1 MYVSES
7 TFVHLRQAE
16 DERRSQELEY
26 RRIARER
33 KSESE
38 SESTTGGGLRE
49 LIHRIRRSAQSRQR
63 RLSHP

>member
-16 DERRSQELEY
+16 DDRLSQELEY

-33 KSESE
+33 KAESD
-38 SESTTGGGLRE
+38 SRPATGRGLRE
-49 LIHRIRRSAQSRQR
+49 LVHRFRAHTPQR

>member
-33 KSESE
+33 ESE
-38 SESTTGGGLRE
+38 SEYESIAGGGLRE
-49 LIHRIRRSAQSRQR
+49 LIHRLRRRPHNWQR

>member
-16 DERRSQELEY
+16 DERQSQEREY
-26 RRIARER
+26 RRISQER
-33 KSESE
+33 QAESGSESI
-38 SESTTGGGLRE
+38 TGGGLRE
-49 LIHRIRRSAQSRQR
+49 LIHRFRRSAHRPQR

>member
-16 DERRSQELEY
+16 DERQSQELEY

-33 KSESE
+33 ESE
-38 SESTTGGGLRE
+38 SAAGTGGGLRE
-49 LIHRIRRSAQSRQR
+49 LIHRFRRSTHTPQR

>member
-16 DERRSQELEY
+16 DERQSQELEY

-33 KSESE
+33 LSESGPV
-38 SESTTGGGLRE
+38 SGGGLRE
-49 LIHRIRRSAQSRQR
+49 LIHRFRRSAHTPQR

>member
-26 RRIARER
+26 RRIAQER
-33 KSESE
+33 AAESE
-38 SESTTGGGLRE
+38 SGSSAGNGLRE
-49 LIHRIRRSAQSRQR
+49 LIHRFRRSAHTPQR

>member
-16 DERRSQELEY
+16 DERQSQELEY

-33 KSESE
+33 ESE
-38 SESTTGGGLRE
+38 SGTATGRGLGE
-49 LIHRIRRSAQSRQR
+49 LIHRFRRSAHTPQR

>member
-7 TFVHLRQAE
+7 TFAHLRRAE
-16 DERRSQELEY
+16 DERQSQELEY

-33 KSESE
+33 AAESG
-38 SESTTGGGLRE
+38 STTGGGLRE
-49 LIHRIRRSAQSRQR
+49 LIHRLRRPELRPQG

>member
-16 DERRSQELEY
+16 DERQSQEREY
-26 RRIARER
+26 RRIAQER
-33 KSESE
+33 KAESE
-38 SESTTGGGLRE
+38 SESITGGGLRE
-49 LIHRIRRSAQSRQR
+49 LIHRFRRSAPRLQG